1 MKNMSPMTRFAL
13 RSKEKV
19 QKLLA
24 KFGFVLLRRGSFELL
39 VSGSANGRYFKIL
52 QEFANI
58 ENLTHFWQLEK
69 RSKSQ
74 IGQDLLAALH
84 SNFKT
89 GGYFVE
95 FGATDGMTLSN
106 TYMLEKELGWT
117 GILAEPARMWHTS
130 LEAARSSEICKKAVW
145 AQSGQTLLFHEDAEL
160 STLNGFE
167 SLKHETRSGKTYEV
181 ETISLNDL
189 LLEYSAPSYIDFLS
203 VDTEGSEYEVLSN
216 FDWNG
221 RSFGLIC
228 VEHNFTE
235 NRGQI
240 FDLLTRQG
248 YRRIL
253 EEVSGWDDW
262 YVMSGVKSGVDA

>member
-1 MKNMSPMTRFAL
+1 MKKMSPMTRFAL
-13 RSKEKV
+13 RCKDQV
-19 QKLLA
+19 QNLLA
-24 KFGFVLLRRGSFELL
+24 KFGLVLLRRGSYEEL
-39 VSGSANGRYFKIL
+39 VFGSAQGRFFRIL
-52 QEFANI
+52 QEFANLN
-58 ENLTHFWQLEK
+58 NLTKFWQLQK
-69 RSKSQ
+69 HSKSQ
-74 IGQDLLAALH
+74 IGQDLLAALN

-95 FGATDGMTLSN
+95 FGATDGITLSN
-106 TYMLEKELGWT
+106 TFLLEKELGWT
-117 GILAEPARMWHTS
+117 GILAEPARMWHKNLGAT
-130 LEAARSSEICKKAVW
+130 RSSHICDKAVW
-145 AQSGQTLLFHEDAEL
+145 SHSGQTLLFHEDAEL
-160 STLNGFE
+160 STLQGFQ
-167 SLKHETRSGKTYEV
+167 SLQHQARSKKTYEV

-189 LLEYSAPSYIDFLS
+189 LTEYSAPSFIDFLS

-216 FDWNG
+216 FDWSG

-235 NRGQI
+235 NRSLI

-262 YVMSGVKSGVDA
+262 YVKSGVDA